1 MGGEKQSTPRNCT
14 RRPGSPPRG
23 RGKVTDKRLIDAME
37 GITPAWAGKSPTY
50 SGCVLLAR
58 DHPRVGG
65 EKGVRK
71 SAGFA
76 AYGSPP
82 HGRGKAVFGFTV
94 LRYARITP
102 AWAGK
107 SLLTIP
113 KLTTAR
119 DHPRMGGEKR
129 LRRQCARRSKGS
141 PPRGRGKVHHRRGA
155 GCSRGITPAWAGK
168 SPHTSEG
175 SVRCGDHPR
184 VGGEKHKEESS
195 VMELQ
200 GSPPRG
206 RGKVAYLSVS
216 IFSARITPAWAGK
229 SNVGQDGRRATEDHP
244 RVGGEKS
251 SQDRHPSAH
260 EGSPPRGRGKDVK
273 DKPALIL
280 RGITPA

>member
-76 AYGSPP
+76 AYGSPQ

-206 RGKVAYLSVS
+206 RGKEYASSRWYHSG
-216 IFSARITPAWAGK
+216 RITPAWAGK
-229 SNVGQDGRRATEDHP
+229 SGRCSGQHVREQDHP
-244 RVGGEKS
+244 RVGGEKLMM
-251 SQDRHPSAH
+251 RTLEAGRL
-260 EGSPPRGRGKDVK
+260 GSPPRGRGKACFK
-273 DKPALIL
+273 
-280 RGITPA
+280 RGLFSG

>member
-1 MGGEKQSTPRNCT
+1 MGGEKSDVFRV
-14 RRPGSPPRG
+14 RVAGEGSPPRG
-23 RGKVTDKRLIDAME
+23 RGK
-37 GITPAWAGKSPTY
+37 
-50 SGCVLLAR
+50 
-58 DHPRVGG
+58 GG
-65 EKGVRK
+65 EKVGGLCCV
-71 SAGFA
+71 
-76 AYGSPP
+76 
-82 HGRGKAVFGFTV
+82 
-94 LRYARITP
+94 RITP

-107 SLLTIP
+107 SGLRFYS
-113 KLTTAR
+113 AAVCQ

-206 RGKVAYLSVS
+206 RGKVVLHCGIIFNVGITPAWAGKSHGFRLGNVAGQDHPRVGGEKSLIYLFPFFRLGSPPRGRGKAMSVRM
-216 IFSARITPAWAGK
+216 AGGLPRITPAWAGK
-229 SNVGQDGRRATEDHP
+229 SPAKTVILQRTKDHP
-244 RVGGEKS
+244 RVGGEKPLLF
-251 SQDRHPSAH
+251 SQHLVFL
-260 EGSPPRGRGKDVK
+260 GSPPRGRGKG
-273 DKPALIL
+273 PSGAA
-280 RGITPA
+280 P

>member
-107 SLLTIP
+107 SACAAS
-113 KLTTAR
+113 AR
-119 DHPRMGGEKR
+119 GGLKDHPRVGGEKFIT
-129 LRRQCARRSKGS
+129 AVVPVAAAGS
-141 PPRGRGKVHHRRGA
+141 PPRGRGKVHIPVRA
-155 GCSRGITPAWAGK
+155 VSAAGITPAWAGK
-168 SPHTSEG
+168 ST
-175 SVRCGDHPR
+175 R
-184 VGGEKHKEESS
+184 KN
-195 VMELQ
+195 
-200 GSPPRG
+200 PP
-206 RGKVAYLSVS
+206 
-216 IFSARITPAWAGK
+216 
-229 SNVGQDGRRATEDHP
+229 
-244 RVGGEKS
+244 
-251 SQDRHPSAH
+251 
-260 EGSPPRGRGKDVK
+260 
-273 DKPALIL
+273 
-280 RGITPA
+280 